1 MSISMMTMIVP
12 LLMNEMKGEMILLM
26 KEVQE
31 LKSNLLLRPSTLLKT
46 IILLEIVLKTM
57 KAV

>member
-1 MSISMMTMIVP
+1 MATMIAP

-31 LKSNLLLRPSTLLKT
+31 LKSNLLLRPATLLKT

>member
-1 MSISMMTMIVP
+1 MATMIAP

-31 LKSNLLLRPSTLLKT
+31 LK
-46 IILLEIVLKTM
+46 
-57 KAV
+57 

>member
-1 MSISMMTMIVP
+1 
-12 LLMNEMKGEMILLM
+12 MNEMKGEMILLM

-31 LKSNLLLRPSTLLKT
+31 FKSNLLLRPATLLKT